1 METSSFKRSILSFM
15 GFGFIVLGVYN
26 SVVINSDSFMDIQN
40 VKFVK
45 RLDEINGITTKG
57 RQLAHAGE
65 WIKLKSTT
73 KQKVK
78 LPNIQDSVK
87 LSASSSRKDIIQA
100 SNQESTE
107 PQAAIQE
114 DLSLELVEVFNA
126 KKYQQAPKAGEFTG
140 TLATTDGVIDS
151 ISVSLPNNESISI
164 SFAQLIGNVF
174 EYDYEGQLL
183 SGMLYQMD
191 KTSYMVTLT
200 NGQFEGTRLKF
211 QSKGESAENYGNDG
225 ADSYGNNAQIAE
237 NNDVQLDSN
246 DAYAAIVNDDGSQI
260 NVGTFGAQ
268 PSVAQPVDTAQN
280 YQVDDSQAYG
290 FQF

>member
-1 METSSFKRSILSFM
+1 MEQTSFKRSILSFM
-15 GFGFIVLGVYN
+15 GFGFIILGVYN
-26 SVVINSDSFMDIQN
+26 SVVINSDSFMDVQN

-65 WIKLKSTT
+65 WVKLKAAP
-73 KQKVK
+73 KNKVN
-78 LPNIQDSVK
+78 LPKIQDSVK
-87 LSASSSRKDIIQA
+87 LTASSRRDVIQS
-100 SNQESTE
+100 SNQDVVEA
-107 PQAAIQE
+107 QAAIQD
-114 DLSLELVEVFNA
+114 DLNLELVEVFNS
-126 KKYQQAPKAGEFTG
+126 KKYQQSPKAGEFSG

-151 ISVSLPNNESISI
+151 ISVTLPNNESISI
-164 SFAQLIGNVF
+164 SFAQLTGNVF

-211 QSKGESAENYGNDG
+211 QSKGEVSENYGNE
-225 ADSYGNNAQIAE
+225 AVDSFGNNAQIAE
-237 NNDVQLDSN
+237 NNNVEIESN
-246 DAYAAIVNDDGSQI
+246 DAYAAIVNDDGSKLD
-260 NVGTFGAQ
+260 VGTFGETQA
-268 PSVAQPVDTAQN
+268 SPVETVQN
-280 YQVDDSQAYG
+280 FQVDDSQAYG

>member
-1 METSSFKRSILSFM
+1 METTSFKRSILSFM
-15 GFGFIVLGVYN
+15 GFGFIILGVYN
-26 SVVINSDSFMDIQN
+26 SVVINSDSFMDVQN

-57 RQLAHAGE
+57 RQLAHAGD
-65 WIKLKSTT
+65 WVKLKAAP
-73 KQKVK
+73 KNKIN
-78 LPNIQDSVK
+78 LPKQDSVK
-87 LSASSSRKDIIQA
+87 VSASSSRKEIIES
-100 SNQESTE
+100 SNKEVTE

-151 ISVSLPNNESISI
+151 ISVSLPNNEAISI
-164 SFAQLIGNVF
+164 SFAQLVGNVF

-211 QSKGESAENYGNDG
+211 QSRGESVENYGNEN
-225 ADSYGNNAQIAE
+225 ADSLGNNAQIAE
-237 NNDVQLDSN
+237 NNNVEIDSS

-260 NVGTFGAQ
+260 NVGTFGDQQPQAQ
-268 PSVAQPVDTAQN
+268 PIDTAQN
-280 YQVDDSQAYG
+280 FQVDDSQVYG